1 MKSQNTMKMGTIL
14 MTQTWENMNNNGNS
28 KMNKKTVFLK
38 FYLFFISLSQP
49 KLKSAQ
55 WLEVM

>member
-1 MKSQNTMKMGTIL
+1 MKMGTIL

-49 KLKSAQ
+49 MLKSAQ